1 MSSTCVVLMSLGLL
15 PRPRQWR
22 KALLRGRSVTSRLN
36 AILWRYHAIHEDI
49 YEWFDI
55 DFDKFGRTATPQQTE
70 IAQSIFMSLY
80 EKKRLNENTMIQPYC
95 TTCSRFLADRLVE
108 GTCPTPGCG
117 YEDARGDQCDLCG
130 KLLNADDLIS
140 PRCKV
145 AGVLTLSNKRMLG
158 SVMG

>member
-1 MSSTCVVLMSLGLL
+1 MIVAWLICSSFDANFTNVSFGL
-15 PRPRQWR
+15 
-22 KALLRGRSVTSRLN
+22 
-36 AILWRYHAIHEDI
+36 
-49 YEWFDI
+49 
-55 DFDKFGRTATPQQTE
+55 
-70 IAQSIFMSLY
+70 
-80 EKKRLNENTMIQPYC
+80 IQPYC

-145 AGVLTLSNKRMLG
+145 SFLHCISK
-158 SVMG
+158 

>member
-1 MSSTCVVLMSLGLL
+1 MCGTDEFGTATKTKAMEEGLT
-15 PRPRQWR
+15 PREICD
-22 KALLRGRSVTSRLN
+22 K
-36 AILWRYHAIHEDI
+36 YHAIHEDI